1 MERINYK
8 EIIFDGCSLVFG
20 LFFYAMCF
28 NLFLTPNDLVVS
40 GFSGIAIVMQ
50 KLFGWTPS
58 VFLLI
63 SNIILL
69 IICFIF
75 LGWSTTKKNIIGSLL
90 YPLMVTL
97 SMPVAN
103 FLSSYLVTEDFYLTL
118 LFAICLYGISSG
130 FIYRSGFTA
139 GGSDIIMQIINKY
152 CKVSE
157 SKALLFA
164 NGFIILSGM
173 LVFGFTKGVY
183 SFIILYCSTYFVDKI
198 MFGISDSKL
207 FYIYTRKTRKIK
219 KVILEEF
226 QTGFTTIPGTGGY
239 SHLIGYDHS
248 SRVELASLLGKF
260 LHSVVSGEAI
270 HLVKVTMLLDDI
282 QRLCTDTSRRTENTY
297 LLFLHHYI
305 IL

>member
-1 MERINYK
+1 MEKINYK

-75 LGWSTTKKNIIGSLL
+75 LGWNTTKKNIIGSLL

-103 FLSSYLVTEDFYLTL
+103 FLTSYLVTEDFYLTL

-157 SKALLFA
+157 SKAMLFA

-183 SFIILYCSTYFVDKI
+183 SFYIVLHFLLIRLCLVFLIVNYFIFILEKLERLK
-198 MFGISDSKL
+198 KL
-207 FYIYTRKTRKIK
+207 FLKNLKQ
-219 KVILEEF
+219 VLQQFLVLEDIL
-226 QTGFTTIPGTGGY
+226 TKMV
-239 SHLIGYDHS
+239 L
-248 SRVELASLLGKF
+248 
-260 LHSVVSGEAI
+260 
-270 HLVKVTMLLDDI
+270 
-282 QRLCTDTSRRTENTY
+282 
-297 LLFLHHYI
+297 
-305 IL
+305 